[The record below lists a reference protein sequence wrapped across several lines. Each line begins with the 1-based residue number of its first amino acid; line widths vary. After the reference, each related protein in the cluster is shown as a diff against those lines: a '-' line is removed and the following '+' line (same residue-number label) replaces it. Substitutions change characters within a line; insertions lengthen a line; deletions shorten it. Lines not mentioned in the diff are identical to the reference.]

1 MPPQI
6 TIPPRL
12 VLSFEAFTGRD
23 TENQILI
30 KYLLDQVPSMVFVKD
45 AASRVIFINRACE
58 QQWGATLDEL
68 VLTDGGSVF
77 PPEQIETFVKKDQ
90 EIFANGTPQEF
101 QEVVWSKHLGR
112 NIIGQTTKQPF
123 YDDQGKPSH
132 LVCVTVDITDQI
144 KSRAET
150 KRAHKA
156 ALVALANLAEFRDN
170 DTGEHVLRVARM
182 AHEISRELSRS
193 GPYSTQIDATF
204 RKNIGIASILHDIG
218 KVGIP
223 DGILLKPGKLSPEE
237 RSIMERH
244 ALIGGSILRK
254 TERLLETSEH
264 FNLAYDIALYHH
276 ESWEGGGYPHGLA
289 GTNIP
294 LSARIVAISDVY
306 DALISKRPYKEAWS
320 SAAARDYIRSKS
332 GTQFD
337 PYIVEA
343 FNTVLAN
350 RDLSRFF
357 EWTDAIAIGH
367 PSIDHDHKVLLA
379 LVNQITAPENRSD
392 PDSIEFVLDELVG
405 YTSAHFD
412 REEEIMAA
420 SGYTGLA
427 NHQELHRRLVAD
439 VKLFKRRFEDQAGLG
454 TLGEDLCRFLTDWL
468 ITHIMHEDH
477 AFAPY
482 VIPQQSQQ
490 NPHHSD

>member
-1 MPPQI
+1 MAMQLNTPLPLQ
-6 TIPPRL
+6 
-12 VLSFEAFTGRD
+12 LSFDAFTGSNA
-23 TENQILI
+23 ENQTSI

-45 AASRVIFINRACE
+45 ADSRVIFMNRACE
-58 QQWGATLDEL
+58 EQWGAKLEEL
-68 VLTDGGSVF
+68 VFTDGAPVF
-77 PPEQIETFVKKDQ
+77 PQEQVELFVKKDR
-90 EIFANGTPQEF
+90 EIFASGAPQEF

-112 NIIGQTTKQPF
+112 NIIGQTKKQPF
-123 YDDQGKPSH
+123 YDAGGKPSH
-132 LVCVTVDITDQI
+132 LVCVTIDITDQI

-182 AHEISRELSRS
+182 SHEISRELSRS
-193 GPYSTQIDATF
+193 GPYASQIDATF
-204 RKNIGIASILHDIG
+204 RKNIGIASILHDVG

-237 RSIMERH
+237 RVIMERH
-244 ALIGGSILRK
+244 ALIGGTILRK

-276 ESWEGGGYPHGLA
+276 EAWGGGGYPHGLE
-289 GTNIP
+289 GTDIP

-306 DALISKRPYKEAWS
+306 DALISRRPYKEPWS
-320 SAAARDYIRSKS
+320 VAEAREYIGSRS

-337 PYIVEA
+337 PHVVAA
-343 FNTVLAN
+343 FNAVLAN

-357 EWTDAIAIGH
+357 EWTDAMAIGH
-367 PSIDHDHKVLLA
+367 PAIDHDHKVLLA

-405 YTSAHFD
+405 YTSAHFE

-420 SGYTGLA
+420 SGYPGLA
-427 NHQELHRRLVAD
+427 PHQELHRRLVTD
-439 VKLFKRRFEDQAGLG
+439 VQSFKRRFEDQAGLG
-454 TLGEDLCRFLTDWL
+454 TLGEDLCLFLTNWL
-468 ITHIMHEDH
+468 VTHIMHEDH
-477 AFAPY
+477 AFGPY
-482 VIPQQSQQ
+482 VVPT
-490 NPHHSD
+490 HA

>member
-367 PSIDHDHKVLLA
+367 PLIDHDHKVLLA